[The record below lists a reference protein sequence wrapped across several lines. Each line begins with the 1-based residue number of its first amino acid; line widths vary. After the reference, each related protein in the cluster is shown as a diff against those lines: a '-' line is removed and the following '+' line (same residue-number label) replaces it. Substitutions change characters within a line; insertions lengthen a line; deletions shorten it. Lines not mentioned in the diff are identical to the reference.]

1 MRALLVTNPKATTT
15 TDRSQDVLVNALSAD
30 LDLTVA
36 HTERRGHATDLA
48 REAARSG
55 YDLVIALGG
64 DGTVNEVVNGLLT
77 EDTDDTGGGLVPGLP
92 RPKLAVVPGGSTNV
106 FARALGLPNDPIEA
120 TGVVLAALRE
130 GRGRAVSIGEADGR
144 YFTFC
149 AGFGFDAS
157 VVGLVERR
165 RADGHRAGGGLYV
178 RSAIRQYLASGY
190 LTGRHRDAPIRV
202 EIAGDEVGDLH
213 LAVVAN
219 TAPWTYLGQRPI
231 RPMPHASFDSALDL
245 FGLTSMRPLNVLS
258 TIRSLLRDG
267 RPARRTVERHDVAEI
282 TLVSDEPT
290 DFQLDGE
297 HLGQRR
303 KITVRDLPDAITVI
317 V

>member
-15 TDRSQDVLVNALSAD
+15 TERSQDVLANALSAD
-30 LDLTVA
+30 LDLTVT

-48 REAARSG
+48 KEAARRG
-55 YDLVIALGG
+55 DDLVIALGG
-64 DGTVNEVVNGLLT
+64 DGTVNEVVNGLLAD
-77 EDTDDTGGGLVPGLP
+77 ETDGGLPAGRP
-92 RPKLAVVPGGSTNV
+92 RPRLAVVPGGSTNV

-120 TGVVLAALRE
+120 TGAVLAALRE
-130 GRGRAVSIGEADGR
+130 GRSRAISIGEADGR

-157 VVGLVERR
+157 VVGRVEQR
-165 RADGHRAGGGLYV
+165 RAEGHRSGGGLYI
-178 RSAIRQYLASGY
+178 RSAIRQYLMSGY
-190 LTGRHRDAPIRV
+190 VAGRHREAPIRV
-202 EIAGDEVGDLH
+202 EIPGDEVRDLH

-231 RPMPHASFDSALDL
+231 RPMPEASFDTALDL
-245 FGLTSMRPLNVLS
+245 FGLTSMRPVNMLS
-258 TIRSLLRDG
+258 TIRMLLTDG

-282 TLVSDEPT
+282 TLVSEEPM
-290 DFQLDGE
+290 DFHLDGE

-303 KITVRDLPDAITVI
+303 KITVRDLADAISVI